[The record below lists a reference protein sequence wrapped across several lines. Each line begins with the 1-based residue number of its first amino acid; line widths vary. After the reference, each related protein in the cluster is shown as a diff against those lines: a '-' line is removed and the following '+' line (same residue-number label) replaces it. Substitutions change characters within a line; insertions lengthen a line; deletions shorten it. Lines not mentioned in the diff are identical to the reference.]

1 MQDAETLVYQTL
13 NTDETLKKLLGGID
27 VENGLFRIYNSPV
40 APNSDEYPRITL
52 FEVVNTDEA
61 VADDEATMS
70 DVNVRV
76 DIWTKDETTLFDIT
90 NRIKKILKT
99 NLLCTVKLGAKIYEQ
114 DTEVYHKV
122 VEVYLLLEQES
133 EDNG

>member
-13 NTDETLKKLLGGID
+13 NTDETLKTLLGGID

-40 APNSDEYPRITL
+40 APNADEYPRTTL

-61 VADDEATMS
+61 AADDEATMS

-90 NRIKKILKT
+90 SRVKKVLKT
-99 NLLCTVKLGAKIYEQ
+99 NLLCTVKLGSKIYEA

-122 VEVYLLLEQES
+122 VEVYLLLEQGE
-133 EDNG
+133 E

>member
-1 MQDAETLVYQTL
+1 MQDAETLVYQALNADEILITL
-13 NTDETLKKLLGGID
+13 LEGKD
-27 VENGLFRIYNSPV
+27 VGKGFFRVYNSPV
-40 APNSDEYPRITL
+40 APNAEEYPRITL

-90 NRIKKILKT
+90 NRVKKVLKT
-99 NLLCTVKLGAKIYEQ
+99 NLLCTVKLGAKLYEQ

-122 VEVYLLLEQES
+122 VEVYLLLEQGE
-133 EDNG
+133 E

>member
-1 MQDAETLVYQTL
+1 MQDAEALVYQTL
-13 NTDETLKKLLGGID
+13 NLDETLITLLGGKD
-27 VENGLFRIYNSPV
+27 VGKGFFRIYNSPV
-40 APNSDEYPRITL
+40 APNADEYPRITL
-52 FEVVNTDEA
+52 FEIVNTDEA
-61 VADDEATMS
+61 AADDESTMS

-76 DIWTKDETTLFDIT
+76 DIWTKDETILFDVT
-90 NRIKKILKT
+90 NRVKKILKT

-133 EDNG
+133 E

>member
-13 NTDETLKKLLGGID
+13 NTDETLKTLLGGID
-27 VENGLFRIYNSPV
+27 VENSLFRIYNSPV
-40 APNSDEYPRITL
+40 APKADEYPRITL

-61 VADDEATMS
+61 SADDEATMS
-70 DVNVRV
+70 DVNIRV
-76 DIWTKDETTLFDIT
+76 DIWTKDEITLFDIT
-90 NRIKKILKT
+90 SRVKKILKT
-99 NLLCTVKLGAKIYEQ
+99 NLLCTVKLGSKIYEE

-133 EDNG
+133 E